1 MPVQRVSRGFKDVS
15 ATFQVNPINSDVIIL
30 KNENAIARS
39 IRNLIFTVPGE
50 KPFAPTIGSNV
61 TALLFENMD
70 LLTASSI
77 KSEIE
82 YTIINFE
89 PRVNL
94 TDVEVTANI
103 DNNQFDCVIRYDIVG
118 IDVLPQQLTFALQ
131 PTR

>member
-1 MPVQRVSRGFKDVS
+1 
-15 ATFQVNPINSDVIIL
+15 
-30 KNENAIARS
+30 
-39 IRNLIFTVPGE
+39 
-50 KPFAPTIGSNV
+50 
-61 TALLFENMD
+61 MD

>member
-94 TDVEVTANI
+94 TDVEVTAKI
-103 DNNQFDCVIRYDIVG
+103 DNNQFDCVIRYEIVG

>member
-82 YTIINFE
+82 YTVNNFE

>member
-39 IRNLIFTVPGE
+39 VRNLIFTVPGE

-103 DNNQFDCVIRYDIVG
+103 DNNQFDCVIRYEIVG

>member
-1 MPVQRVSRGFKDVS
+1 VPVQRVSRGFKDVS

-39 IRNLIFTVPGE
+39 IRNLIFTIPGE

-82 YTIINFE
+82 YTVNNFE

-103 DNNQFDCVIRYDIVG
+103 DNNQFDCVIRYEIVG

>member
-82 YTIINFE
+82 YTVNNFE

-103 DNNQFDCVIRYDIVG
+103 DNNQFDCVIRYEIVG

>member
-39 IRNLIFTVPGE
+39 VRNLIFTVPGE

-82 YTIINFE
+82 YTINNFE
-89 PRVNL
+89 PKVNL

-103 DNNQFDCVIRYDIVG
+103 DNNQFDCVIQYEIVG

>member
-50 KPFAPTIGSNV
+50 KPFAPTLGSNV

-82 YTIINFE
+82 YTVNNFE

>member
-1 MPVQRVSRGFKDVS
+1 VPVQRVSRGFKDVS

-50 KPFAPTIGSNV
+50 KPFAPTLGSNV

-82 YTIINFE
+82 YTVNNFE

-103 DNNQFDCVIRYDIVG
+103 DNNQFDCVIRYEIVG

>member
-1 MPVQRVSRGFKDVS
+1 VPVQRVSRGFKDVS

-82 YTIINFE
+82 YTVNNFE

-103 DNNQFDCVIRYDIVG
+103 DNNQFDCVIRYEIVG

>member
-50 KPFAPTIGSNV
+50 KPFAPSIGSNV

-82 YTIINFE
+82 YTVNNFE

-103 DNNQFDCVIRYDIVG
+103 DNNQFDCVIRYEIVG

>member
-1 MPVQRVSRGFKDVS
+1 VPVQRVSRGFKDVS

>member
-103 DNNQFDCVIRYDIVG
+103 DNNQFDCVIQYEIVG

>member
-103 DNNQFDCVIRYDIVG
+103 DNNQFDCVIRYEIVG

>member
-39 IRNLIFTVPGE
+39 IRNLIFTIPGE

-82 YTIINFE
+82 YTITNFE

-103 DNNQFDCVIRYDIVG
+103 DNNQFDCVIRYEIVG

>member
-39 IRNLIFTVPGE
+39 IRNLIFTIPGE

-82 YTIINFE
+82 YTINNFE

-103 DNNQFDCVIRYDIVG
+103 DNNQFDCVIRYEIVG

>member
-39 IRNLIFTVPGE
+39 VRNLIFTVPGE

-94 TDVEVTANI
+94 TNVEVTANI
-103 DNNQFDCVIRYDIVG
+103 DNNQFDCVIQYEIVG

>member
-82 YTIINFE
+82 YTINNFE

>member
-15 ATFQVNPINSDVIIL
+15 ATFRVNPINSDVIIL

-82 YTIINFE
+82 YTVNNFE

-103 DNNQFDCVIRYDIVG
+103 DNNQFDCVIRYEIVG

>member
-82 YTIINFE
+82 YTINNFE

-103 DNNQFDCVIRYDIVG
+103 DNNQFDCVIRYEIVG

>member
-61 TALLFENMD
+61 TNLLFENMD

-82 YTIINFE
+82 YTINNFE

-103 DNNQFDCVIRYDIVG
+103 DNNQFDCIIRYEIVG

>member
-1 MPVQRVSRGFKDVS
+1 VPVQRVSRGFKDVS

-82 YTIINFE
+82 YTINNFE

-94 TDVEVTANI
+94 TNVEVTANI
-103 DNNQFDCVIRYDIVG
+103 DNNQFDCVIQYEIVG

>member
-50 KPFAPTIGSNV
+50 KPFAPTLGSNV

-82 YTIINFE
+82 YTVNNFE

-103 DNNQFDCVIRYDIVG
+103 DNNQFDCVIRYEIVG